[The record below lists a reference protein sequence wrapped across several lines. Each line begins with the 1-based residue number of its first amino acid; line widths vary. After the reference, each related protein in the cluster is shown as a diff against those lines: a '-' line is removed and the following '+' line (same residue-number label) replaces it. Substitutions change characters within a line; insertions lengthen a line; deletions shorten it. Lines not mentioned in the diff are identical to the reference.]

1 MKKIKLIACSLI
13 LIMFFIN
20 IMPIVSF
27 ANNLDNEINMVKDSL
42 DSFSNSNTTINEN
55 NDSEK
60 NVEEDNLLIDNKGNK
75 NVINHEAQNNE
86 EKTNEE
92 LSKNVEE
99 DKVIETKNI
108 NDAVEENINVLQENV
123 NIVNSVNVNSEIKED
138 LQKSEETI
146 EKNTKELTEK
156 KENNIKYVEESIEE
170 KTEENIGEN
179 TDENIGENIQEN
191 ENENEE
197 NGEEENVIIP
207 KLEYTTHVQNI
218 GWTNK
223 VGENEISGTTGR
235 SKNVEAITINFKE
248 KINSEANIKYKTHVQ
263 DIGWQT
269 WKQNGEIAGTTG
281 KSKRIEA
288 IQIKLE
294 NIEGYSIEYRVH
306 ISGIGWQKWKNNGQ
320 MAGTVGQSR
329 GIEAIQIRIIPSG
342 QEIYEPEISYA
353 THVQDIGWQNE
364 KSEGLLSG
372 TSGQAK
378 RLEAIKI
385 NMQNMSQGAKIK
397 YQVHI
402 QDYGWQGWK
411 QNGEIAGTSG
421 QSKRLEA
428 IRIILEGLEGYT
440 VEYQVH
446 IQDYGWSAWMIDGEM
461 AGTAGKAKRLEAIR
475 IRIVPKYYKTQ
486 KGIDVSEFNGQINWN
501 EVKKSGIDFAM
512 VRCAYRGY
520 GTGRIV
526 EDSLCRSN
534 ITGAIESGVKVG
546 LYFFSQAISVD
557 EGIEEA
563 NFALNIARNYN
574 ITYPIVIDS
583 EWSSAP
589 NNSGRA
595 DGLNKT
601 DRTNIIEAFCN
612 QILNNGYTPMIYASR
627 NWFYDNLQYDKLA
640 KFKIWLAHYTGS
652 SEKKSDFKY
661 DYDMWQYTSS
671 GLVSGING
679 SVDMDIEYK

>member
-1 MKKIKLIACSLI
+1 MKKIRLIACSLI

-20 IMPIVSF
+20 IMLIISF
-27 ANNLDNEINMVKDSL
+27 ANNLDNEINMVKYSL

-60 NVEEDNLLIDNKGNK
+60 NVEEDNLLINNKENK
-75 NVINHEAQNNE
+75 KIINYETQSNQ
-86 EKTNEE
+86 EKINEE

-99 DKVIETKNI
+99 DKIIETKNI
-108 NDAVEENINVLQENV
+108 NDDVKENINVLQENV
-123 NIVNSVNVNSEIKED
+123 NIVNSVNVNSKIKED

-146 EKNTKELTEK
+146 EKNTKKLTVK
-156 KENNIKYVEESIEE
+156 KEDNNTYVEENIEK
-170 KTEENIGEN
+170 KTEENIG
-179 TDENIGENIQEN
+179 DNIQED

-207 KLEYTTHVQNI
+207 KVEYTTHVQDI

-223 VGENEISGTTGR
+223 VGENEISGTTGM
-235 SKNVEAITINFKE
+235 SKNVEAITISFQE

-263 DIGWQT
+263 DIGWQS
-269 WKQNGEIAGTTG
+269 WKQNGEMAGTTG
-281 KSKRIEA
+281 ISKRIEA

-320 MAGTVGQSR
+320 MAGTVGESR
-329 GIEAIQIRIIPSG
+329 AIEAIQIRIIPSG
-342 QEIYEPEISYA
+342 QEIYEPEISYVA
-353 THVQDIGWQNE
+353 HVQDIGWQNE

-372 TSGQAK
+372 TEGQAK

-385 NMQNMSQGAKIK
+385 NIPNILQGAKIK

-411 QNGEIAGTSG
+411 QNGEMAGTTG
-421 QSKRLEA
+421 LSKRVEA
-428 IRIILEGLEGYT
+428 IKIVLEGLDDFT

-446 IQDYGWSAWMIDGEM
+446 IQDYGWSEWMIDGEM
-461 AGTAGKAKRLEAIR
+461 AGTTGQSKRLEAIR
-475 IRIVPKYYKTQ
+475 IKIVPKYYKTR

-501 EVKKSGIDFAM
+501 EVKNSGIDFAII
-512 VRCAYRGY
+512 RCAYRGY

-534 ITGAIESGVKVG
+534 ITGALENGVKVG
-546 LYFFSQAISVD
+546 LYFFSQAISVN
-557 EGIEEA
+557 EGVEEA
-563 NFALNIARNYN
+563 NFALNIAKNYN
-574 ITYPIVIDS
+574 ISYPIVIDS
-583 EWSSAP
+583 ELSGAY

-595 DGLNKT
+595 DNLNKEE
-601 DRTNIIEAFCN
+601 RTNIIEAFCN
-612 QILNNGYTPMIYASR
+612 QISNNGYTPMIYASR
-627 NWFYDNLQYDKLA
+627 NWFYENLEYDRLS

-661 DYDMWQYTSS
+661 DYNMWQYTSS